1 MIDYLQL
8 MTGKGRRENRQQEI
22 SSMTR
27 ALKIMA
33 KELDLPVI
41 LLSQLSRESE
51 KRESKRPMLS
61 DLRESGSIEQ
71 DADVVIFLHR
81 ENYYDPEASNV
92 SKVIIAKQ
100 RSGPTGEI
108 NAGWRGE
115 FTRFIELSNQ
125 DEGDML

>member
-1 MIDYLQL
+1 MLFRSEVS
-8 MTGKGRRENRQQEI
+8 G
-22 SSMTR
+22 MTR

-33 KELDLPVI
+33 KELDMPVI

-51 KRESKRPMLS
+51 KRESKKPVLS

-81 ENYYDPEASNV
+81 DNYYDKEASNV
-92 SKVIIAKQ
+92 SKIIVAKQ

-108 NAGWRGE
+108 DVGWRGE
-115 FTRFIELSNQ
+115 FTRFVELARQSASDDNAY
-125 DEGDML
+125 